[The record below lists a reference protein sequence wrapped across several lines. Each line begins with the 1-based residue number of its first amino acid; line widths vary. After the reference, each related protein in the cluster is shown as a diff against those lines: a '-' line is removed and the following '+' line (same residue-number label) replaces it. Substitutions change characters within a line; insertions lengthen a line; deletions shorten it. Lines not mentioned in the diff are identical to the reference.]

1 MTDARGPWNEVGDR
15 LGALALKLKLHAQE
29 ELSEE
34 RRAEATSAV
43 LRFTAT
49 IQGAVEAL
57 GDAARDPA
65 VKADAKAAGEA
76 FTTAVTATVDEVL
89 KVFRSPTAASPPGG
103 DPPPADPPAAGG
115 EPGSASGP
123 GSNGGPAA

>member
-1 MTDARGPWNEVGDR
+1 MADARGPWNEVGDR
-15 LGALALKLKLHAQE
+15 LGALALKLKMHAQE

-34 RRAEATSAV
+34 RKAEATSAV
-43 LRFTAT
+43 LRFGAT

-89 KVFRSPTAASPPGG
+89 KALRSTSSAAPPGAETPPAA
-103 DPPPADPPAAGG
+103 PPPAGG
-115 EPGSASGP
+115 EPGPGTPPSA
-123 GSNGGPAA
+123 GGAAT

>member
-1 MTDARGPWNEVGDR
+1 MADERGPWNEVGDR

-34 RRAEATSAV
+34 RKAEARSAV
-43 LRFTAT
+43 ERFGVT

-65 VKADAKAAGEA
+65 VKQDAKAAGA
-76 FTTAVTATVDEVL
+76 ALTTAVNATVGEVL
-89 KVFRSPTAASPPGG
+89 KVLRA
-103 DPPPADPPAAGG
+103 PPPANPPDAGP
-115 EPGSASGP
+115 PGDEGTPGP
-123 GSNGGPAA
+123 RA